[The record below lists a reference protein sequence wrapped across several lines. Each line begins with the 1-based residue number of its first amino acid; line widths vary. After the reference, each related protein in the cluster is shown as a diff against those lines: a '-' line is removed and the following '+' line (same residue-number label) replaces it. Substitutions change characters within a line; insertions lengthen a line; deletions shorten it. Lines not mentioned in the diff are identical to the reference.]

1 MSWPQTP
8 MVVTSLPYVV
18 ATETGGCDVT
28 GVLLSKQGY
37 RVGRLHFP
45 VCLHIPDQVG
55 VAITHCLYWEVRLER
70 TDSSVHICHQPVSVN
85 TGASPSKCLKT
96 SFEIDI
102 FIYYRTTPP
111 PSYFIVYSIISWKIY
126 INKNSFT
133 VIVMHQSPSHHN
145 ISRDRNVFRFL
156 ILTSRSVRRH
166 KDMWA
171 LLLWRKS
178 ARGWRCLLT
187 YI

>member
-18 ATETGGCDVT
+18 ATETGGYDVT

-37 RVGRLHFP
+37 RVGRLYFP
-45 VCLHIPDQVG
+45 ICLYISDQVG
-55 VAITHCLYWEVRLER
+55 LAITHYLYWEVRLER
-70 TDSSVHICHQPVSVN
+70 TDSAVHMCHHPVPVN

-96 SFEIDI
+96 SFENYT
-102 FIYYRTTPP
+102 FIYYRTTPRP
-111 PSYFIVYSIISWKIY
+111 FVFYCVRHHQL
-126 INKNSFT
+126 KNLHKNLST
-133 VIVMHQSPSHHN
+133 GTVMHQSPSHHN
-145 ISRDRNVFRFL
+145 ISRDRNIFRFL
-156 ILTSRSVRRH
+156 ILTSRSVRSH

-171 LLLWRKS
+171 LLFWRKS
-178 ARGWRCLLT
+178 ARAWGCLLT